1 MERQPVLSG
10 ETGEENR
17 RVNPVSG
24 LMRKIR
30 RALFGLSD
38 EMANL
43 SDDMDQP
50 AMLVRLGIQ
59 DGIYGLSLIQTNVAL
74 TRMLGFAAPVR
85 GPVSLSLFLAPSWY
99 EDLRQCCMHSAGQWQ
114 VLEQEVDRDIGG
126 QQVRLKELVVP
137 TGNEGNAFVI
147 ILRDMENAAEP
158 LDRLGMPG
166 NALDVL
172 QGIDQPVA
180 IWDFDDRLTAFNE
193 RLPHLFPTMAD
204 ILHEGLPFR
213 DFLQAMIDRGVIDS
227 VLHPQK
233 WIEEYLQ
240 RFRHSGT
247 ESMLTLADGRIIRAG
262 NLIIDG
268 GLTVTSWDDV
278 SDMLRAEAEA
288 THAREVLQD
297 AIESCGEGIAIYD
310 KMDRIIMYNSNFA
323 DQFPGATELMTPGT
337 TFAQLCTW
345 IWEAGLARNKTLSCE
360 EWVERQV
367 SARQRLTGSLE
378 RQYPSGRWAK
388 VTERRM
394 RSGGTVQIITDIT
407 DHKRQQSLLRE
418 RDRQLT
424 ARLGELGHAHR
435 TLEKQT
441 TKLRNLAVEHQ
452 KETERAEAASRAKS
466 EFLAMVSHDIRTPLN
481 GVLGMAELL
490 KLSELTDAQRLQVE
504 TIQKCG
510 EGLQTLL
517 NDILDLSKIEAGRME
532 LTRKPVKVRELLD
545 HVSNLMQARVQEKG
559 LILTMGV
566 SPDLPESIEVDETRL
581 RQIIFNLVGNAV
593 KFTDHGSVTISAIRQ
608 ADASGGDRLVLSVA
622 DTGRGLPQDDLH
634 QIFEPFNQG
643 SIAENRVGTDG
654 AGLGLNI
661 CQRLVRHMGGDISAT
676 TQLGQGSTFTFWIPL
691 TPAVDDADDPVE
703 TDVPQSRTETDDD
716 EVEAETPHNS
726 DEMDLSG
733 YQEVSPRRILLA
745 DDNQVNLLVFGKMLA
760 PFQHHVTQASNGQE
774 ALDKVSSEPF
784 DIVLMDVDMPV
795 MNGVEATKRIRALSG
810 PESDV
815 IILGLT
821 AHGMDSQRDRFIEAG
836 MNDVLIKPIGIE
848 ELVTTVERL
857 TSS

>member
-10 ETGEENR
+10 VTGDENR
-17 RVNPVSG
+17 RANPVSG
-24 LMRKIR
+24 LMRKLR
-30 RALFGLSD
+30 RALFGLPD
-38 EMANL
+38 EMTSL

-50 AMLVRLGIQ
+50 AMLVQLELS
-59 DGIYGLSLIQTNVAL
+59 DGIYGLSLIQTNIAL
-74 TRMLGFAAPVR
+74 TRMLGFAAPVQ

-99 EDLRQCCMHSAGQWQ
+99 EDLKQCCLQSAGQWQ
-114 VLEQEVDRDIGG
+114 VLEQEVEREIAGERI
-126 QQVRLKELVVP
+126 RLKELVVP
-137 TGNEGNAFVI
+137 TGNDGNAFVI
-147 ILRDMENAAEP
+147 VLRDVENAVESLA
-158 LDRLGMPG
+158 RLGAPG
-166 NALDVL
+166 NAVDVL

-180 IWDFDDRLTAFNE
+180 IWDFDDRLTAFND
-193 RLPHLFPTMAD
+193 RLPHLFPSMSD
-204 ILHEGLPFR
+204 ILREGLSFR
-213 DFLQAMIDRGVIDS
+213 DFLHAMIDRGVIDS
-227 VLHPQK
+227 VLHPK
-233 WIEEYLQ
+233 RWMEEYLQ
-240 RFRHSGT
+240 RFRHSGS
-247 ESMLTLADGRIIRAG
+247 ESMLTLADGRIVRAG

-268 GLTVTSWDDV
+268 GLTVTSWNDV

-323 DQFPGATELMTPGT
+323 DHFPGATELMTPGT
-337 TFAQLCTW
+337 TFTQLCTW

-441 TKLRNLAVEHQ
+441 AELRNLAVEHR
-452 KETERAEAASRAKS
+452 KEKERAEAASRTKS

-490 KLSELTDAQRLQVE
+490 KLSGLTDAQRLQVE

-532 LTRKPVKVRELLD
+532 LTVKPVKLRDLLD
-545 HVSNLMQARVQEKG
+545 HVGNLMQARVREKG
-559 LILTMGV
+559 LKLTIGV
-566 SPDLPESIEVDETRL
+566 SPDLPETIDVDETRL

-593 KFTDHGSVTISAIRQ
+593 KFTDHGSVTISVIRQ
-608 ADASGGDRLVLSVA
+608 ADPGGTDRLVLSVA
-622 DTGRGLPQDDLH
+622 DTGRGLPQEDLL

-643 SIAENRVGTDG
+643 SVAENRVGTDG

-661 CQRLVRHMGGDISAT
+661 CQRLVRHMGGNISAT
-676 TQLGQGSTFTFWIPL
+676 TQLGQGSTFTFWIPMNV
-691 TPAVDDADDPVE
+691 TADASIEAVEDGAESMLSEPVE
-703 TDVPQSRTETDDD
+703 GNRQD
-716 EVEAETPHNS
+716 EADCIV
-726 DEMDLSG
+726 DEMDISG

-760 PFQHHVTQASNGQE
+760 PFQHQVTQASNGQE
-774 ALDKVSSEPF
+774 ALDKIASEPF

-795 MNGVEATKRIRALSG
+795 MNGVEATEQIRALDG
-810 PESDV
+810 PESGV
-815 IILGLT
+815 VILGLT
-821 AHGMDSQRDRFIEAG
+821 AHGSDSQRDRFIEAG

-848 ELVTTVERL
+848 ELVAAVERL
-857 TSS
+857 TSN